1 MFIHLY
7 YGTTKTKPP
16 ENSIGNIK
24 LSIHFSE
31 ACQAQAVEVAN
42 PYFFSDKSLSAS
54 SSRSDNKPYKAR
66 LKSSSGAWSP
76 SNDENADD
84 YLEINLG
91 DVYFICA
98 VATQGHPSEDAW
110 TKSYELYLFL
120 EYWIRYKENNTQKV

>member
-1 MFIHLY
+1 MRWPTLTSSQTKVSQPHHLVVI
-7 YGTTKTKPP
+7 T
-16 ENSIGNIK
+16 
-24 LSIHFSE
+24 
-31 ACQAQAVEVAN
+31 
-42 PYFFSDKSLSAS
+42 D
-54 SSRSDNKPYKAR
+54 KPYKAR

-98 VATQGHPSEDAW
+98 VATQGHPNEDAW

>member
-1 MFIHLY
+1 M
-7 YGTTKTKPP
+7 
-16 ENSIGNIK
+16 
-24 LSIHFSE
+24 
-31 ACQAQAVEVAN
+31 AN
-42 PYFFSDKSLSAS
+42 PYFFSDKSFSAS

-91 DVYFICA
+91 DVYLICA
-98 VATQGHPSEDAW
+98 VATQGHPNEDAW